1 LPKGAAIDRLNDLQH
16 ESGAQQISVQAHGA
30 GGIKLISDS
39 KNLIT
44 LGHVGGLQVV
54 HCHSGCPG
62 FQQIFAGVPG
72 KQLPMMALA

>member
-1 LPKGAAIDRLNDLQH
+1 MTSNTKVGLSKFLFLQM
-16 ESGAQQISVQAHGA
+16 VPW
-30 GGIKLISDS
+30 GIKLISEG

-44 LGHVGGLQVV
+44 LGHVGGSQVV

-62 FQQIFAGVPG
+62 LQQIFAGVPG